1 MGTRIVK
8 PSEEEALDLGLVQA
22 DAELA
27 AELAG
32 HLNDMSGIAPRRRK
46 FAG

>member
-1 MGTRIVK
+1 MGTRIIK

-27 AELAG
+27 LSLRA
-32 HLNDMSGIAPRRRK
+32 I
-46 FAG
+46 